1 MPTSQEL
8 LEMMHELEEQLEDEM
23 TQEDC
28 EPPVEEAQPLVV
40 NFGGEYISIG
50 VAGDDILPMLVEP
63 DTSYWMWLRLA
74 IMRLLS
80 HAYLTRASQNSNGL
94 QFVARQIG
102 IENARHASTKLGL
115 NDFVGG
121 LKAVG
126 RTWAQEVGDKACFPM
141 RLQRNIELIGAEL
154 GLNTLEREILG
165 LSVLVHAEP
174 VLDNA
179 FDLLG
184 SVRGIHIPRI
194 LALVLDRSVAEV
206 EKALLPDALLAKSG
220 MLSVDLRLSGTVSSR
235 LDLISRSFANRMV
248 QDHADI
254 FSLLQ
259 GLVDRPAGSHLEWSD
274 FEHMQ
279 EQLEGLEDHLRQA
292 VEQNKPGVNILFYGH
307 PGTGKTQ
314 LARLLASTVGYPLV
328 AVSGTD
334 PNLFPISAATR
345 TKMFR
350 LAQSVFG
357 SSRALV
363 LLDECEEIFS
373 ASELPILDNDAAPAS
388 KSWLTQALEVNPV
401 PTIWIC
407 NSIKDF
413 DPAYIRRFDY
423 CVKFSLP
430 AAKYRRRH
438 LQSKLGSYLSE
449 SVLHQMSKHV
459 GASPALITRA
469 AEIVSSAGAPD
480 DHQYKGRLA
489 LQLLNQKFAAL
500 GYAEALPGRDDH
512 VEFRPECVNAGINLE
527 EIACNLASL
536 RQGRICVYGP
546 PGTGKTAFGHWL
558 ADKLGMPHL
567 AYRASDLLA
576 PHVGETEQK
585 IAQAFVR
592 ARAEGGVLQF
602 DEVDTF
608 LAERQGSRQG
618 WEVSMVNEML
628 VQMEAFQGIFI
639 ASTNIFERLD
649 EASLR
654 RFDLVVGFD
663 FLRGEHSQRLFLAMC
678 EALALDDPG
687 TETLQRLK
695 SCNSLTPGDFHQQ
708 RRQSKFYPPKTSAEL
723 AQRLMDTSA
732 RKHAYRKAPIGFS
745 LS

>member
-8 LEMMHELEEQLEDEM
+8 LEMMHELEEELGDEL
-23 TQEDC
+23 TQAHC
-28 EPPVEEAQPLVV
+28 EPPVEEEEPVV
-40 NFGGEYISIG
+40 INHGGEYISIG

-63 DTSYWMWLRLA
+63 DTSYWMWVRLA
-74 IMRLLS
+74 ILRLLS

-102 IENARHASTKLGL
+102 IENARHASAKLGL
-115 NDFVGG
+115 TDFVSG
-121 LKAVG
+121 LKAVA
-126 RTWAQEVGDKACFPM
+126 RSWAQEVGDRPHFPV
-141 RLQRNIELIGAEL
+141 RLQRNIEMIGAEL
-154 GLNTLEREILG
+154 GLNPLEREILG

-194 LALVLDRSVAEV
+194 LALVLDRSVLEI

-220 MLSVDLRLSGTVSSR
+220 MLNVDLRLSGSVSSR
-235 LDLISRSFANRMV
+235 LDLISHSFANRMV

-259 GLVDRPAGSHLEWSD
+259 GLVDRSVGAHLEWSD
-274 FEHMQ
+274 YEHMQ
-279 EQLEGLEDHLRQA
+279 EQLEGLEEHLRRA
-292 VEQNKPGVNILFYGH
+292 VQENKPGVNILFYGH
-307 PGTGKTQ
+307 PGTGKSQ
-314 LARLLASTVGYPLV
+314 LARLLANTIEFPLV

-334 PNLFPISAATR
+334 PNRFPISAVTR

-357 SSRALV
+357 SSRALL
-363 LLDECEEIFS
+363 LLDECEEIFA
-373 ASELPILDNDAAPAS
+373 ASQLPILDNDAAPAS
-388 KSWLTQALEVNPV
+388 KSWLTQALEVNPA

-423 CVKFSLP
+423 CIKFSLP

-469 AEIVSSAGAPD
+469 AEIVSSAGAPE

-500 GYAEALPGRDDH
+500 GYAAAQPGMDDH
-512 VEFRPECVNAGINLE
+512 VEFRPEYVNAGINLE
-527 EIACNLASL
+527 EIACNLASF

-558 ADKLGMPHL
+558 AEKLGMPHL
-567 AYRASDLLA
+567 ACRASDLLA

-585 IAQAFVR
+585 IARAF
-592 ARAEGGVLQF
+592 ARAKSDGGVLQF

-608 LAERQGSRQG
+608 LAERQGSRHG

-628 VQMEAFQGIFI
+628 VQVEAFQGIFI
-639 ASTNIFERLD
+639 ASTNIFDRLD

-663 FLRGEHSQRLFLAMC
+663 FLREEHAQRLFLEMC
-678 EALALDDPG
+678 EALALGSPEAG
-687 TETLQRLK
+687 TLQRLK
-695 SCNSLTPGDFHQQ
+695 ACNSLTPGDFHQQ
-708 RRQSKFYPPKTSAEL
+708 RRQAKFSPPKTSAEL
-723 AQRLMDTSA
+723 VQRLLETSS

-745 LS
+745 IN